1 MEPLRKHV
9 PKGEPSKTVVY
20 QIEVQGR
27 LHERWSDWFGG
38 MTIAFQ
44 EGVTT
49 LTGPIADQAALR
61 GMLSKIWDLNLALIA
76 VKRLE
81 TGESATGEM

>member
-1 MEPLRKHV
+1 MKPVKQHLPEE
-9 PKGEPSKTVVY
+9 EPSSTLVY
-20 QIEVQGR
+20 QIQLQGK
-27 LHERWSDWFGG
+27 LDERWTDWFGG
-38 MTIAFQ
+38 MTATFGD
-44 EGVTT
+44 GVTT

-81 TGESATGEM
+81 TGASATGEM